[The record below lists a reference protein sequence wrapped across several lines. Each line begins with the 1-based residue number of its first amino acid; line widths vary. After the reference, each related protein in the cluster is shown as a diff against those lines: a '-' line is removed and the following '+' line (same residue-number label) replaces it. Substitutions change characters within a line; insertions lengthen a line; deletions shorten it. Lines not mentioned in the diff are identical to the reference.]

1 MLVIL
6 LVIIMMVMLH
16 QKSLEDTNDKID
28 QINNNIKLGSFLSLL
43 MFTLTI
49 AAFVV
54 FRKKSKVD
62 RMYDLFN
69 DMIVTES
76 QFVKKQ

>member
-1 MLVIL
+1 
-6 LVIIMMVMLH
+6 MMVMLH